1 MSLFCQSLV
10 LLLLHLVA
18 SAAAMLRVL
27 LPGRPIRAA
36 ALASA
41 ATPEVRVPDYAAF
54 DWMKHWYPVMWSRDA
69 PLDKPTRLTLFDTDY
84 AVVLRSDGSPP
95 LALLD
100 VCPHRLAAL
109 SEGRLTEQGFL
120 QCAYHGWAFDGEG
133 SCKAIPQR
141 PTGGARP
148 SSACAQAVNAVE
160 SQGIVWLNP
169 ARVARQASP
178 QCRESRRWTTRSTG
192 GRRRCAHGF
201 EPHPSRLFSA
211 QHPCM
216 LRPSSSAFLSECVI
230 TARCATCR
238 STTPFWCRTSSTR
251 TMASSHIR
259 SLTCRLTA
267 VHSVPDVAQVAAW
280 SAQAPSFDLYSAT
293 AAEPL
298 NVRALVGLLHDDISS
313 PVRTARRNF

>member
-169 ARVARQASP
+169 APRGTPGLAAVPRVP
-178 QCRESRRWTTRSTG
+178 QMDDPKYRWTPAVRARLRAAS
-192 GRRRCAHGF
+192 
-201 EPHPSRLFSA
+201 EPPLLGAASLH
-211 QHPCM
+211 
-216 LRPSSSAFLSECVI
+216 
-230 TARCATCR
+230 
-238 STTPFWCRTSSTR
+238 
-251 TMASSHIR
+251 ASS
-259 SLTCRLTA
+259 
-267 VHSVPDVAQVAAW
+267 
-280 SAQAPSFDLYSAT
+280 
-293 AAEPL
+293 E
-298 NVRALVGLLHDDISS
+298 LVGF
-313 PVRTARRNF
+313 PE

>member
-133 SCKAIPQR
+133 SCKAITPR
-141 PTGGARP
+141 
-148 SSACAQAVNAVE
+148 
-160 SQGIVWLNP
+160 
-169 ARVARQASP
+169 RVARQASP